1 MAMYVLF
8 SAAGSPGVTTS
19 VLGLALGW
27 HRPVV
32 LVEADPTGG
41 SAIAAG
47 YLKGSIVPLEA
58 MIELALAHQEGQPLL
73 EVLPAVSVDLPGSRV
88 SWVPGTRSHEQART
102 LLGLWE
108 PLTSVLRSLDQTG
121 QDVLVDAGRL
131 GLYGSPEPLIEAAD
145 LALLLTRTD
154 LVSLAAARSW
164 AESLRERFTRAGAA
178 PNLGVL
184 LVGEGEPFTAREVC
198 RVLGLPVLGT
208 IVSDST
214 AAAVLSAGQA
224 PPRAGLGHRL
234 AGRSDWQ
241 DSPLLRS
248 YRATRS
254 AITARV
260 RAHLDEL
267 EASSR
272 SGS

>member
-1 MAMYVLF
+1 
-8 SAAGSPGVTTS
+8 
-19 VLGLALGW
+19 
-27 HRPVV
+27 
-32 LVEADPTGG
+32 
-41 SAIAAG
+41 
-47 YLKGSIVPLEA
+47 
-58 MIELALAHQEGQPLL
+58 MIELALAHQDGDLL
-73 EVLPAVSVDLPGSRV
+73 EVLPQVTQPLPGS
-88 SWVPGTRSHEQART
+88 SAKWLAGTRSHEQART

-108 PLTSVLRSLDQTG
+108 PLTTALRSLEDTG
-121 QDVLVDAGRL
+121 QDVIVDAGRL
-131 GLYGSPEPLIEAAD
+131 GLAGFPLPLLEQAD
-145 LALLLTRTD
+145 LALLCTRTD

-164 AESLRERFTRAGAA
+164 DESLRERFTRAGAA